1 MDTIQILKNIKRD
14 SISQKNF
21 KGVFP
26 RDFLPKKF
34 KLPTSFIA
42 NTENSKSEG
51 QHWLAFFI
59 DNNGKLDFFDPMGFP
74 PEFYKLDDYCNS
86 ISTSVE
92 FNKIQFQSFFS
103 NYCGFYCLLF
113 IFVKSRNKLFNSK
126 VFTYN
131 YKKNDLIV
139 KKLIKENFFVF

>member
-14 SISQKNF
+14 SISQKYF
-21 KGVFP
+21 KGYFP

-34 KLPTSFIA
+34 ILPTSFIA

-74 PEFYKLDDYCNS
+74 PKFL
-86 ISTSVE
+86 
-92 FNKIQFQSFFS
+92 
-103 NYCGFYCLLF
+103 
-113 IFVKSRNKLFNSK
+113 
-126 VFTYN
+126 
-131 YKKNDLIV
+131 
-139 KKLIKENFFVF
+139 